1 MVALPL
7 LVLVVALVLG
17 VPIAVALAASGMLGI
32 YLVTGDA
39 SKVMG
44 ILSLAPF
51 STVADYALT
60 TIPMFILMAFFSA
73 SSGLARDLYAAASNW
88 CSHIKGGLAI
98 ATVFACGIFGAM
110 SGASTAAASVMSKI
124 AMPEMRRHG
133 YSDEL
138 AAGAIGVGAT
148 LDILIPP
155 SIAMVI
161 YGIATQ
167 TSIGKLLI
175 AGVVPGIIAGIL
187 LAVMVYLWVVISPKH
202 APSTYRVSAQERWAS
217 LVRIWPSLLLIL
229 LVLVLLY
236 TGVATPTEVGA
247 LGALLAGVIGAVFG
261 RLTFAEAIDAVK
273 STIRTSAMIFLILL
287 GATIFGYYMALSRI
301 PQEVVT
307 PSIAMVIYGI
317 ATQTSIG
324 KLLIAGVV
332 PGIIAGILLAVMV
345 YLWVVISPK
354 HAPST
359 YRVSAQERWASLVRI
374 WPSLLLILLVLVLL
388 YTGVATPTEVGA
400 LGALLAGVIGAV
412 FGRLTFAEAIDAVKS
427 TIRTS
432 AMIFLILLGAT
443 IFGYYMALS
452 RIPQEVVTAVIAM
465 ELNRWVVI
473 IGIVVAYFVISM
485 FMDEIP
491 LLLLT
496 LQLTFPLITSLGF
509 DPIWFGVIS
518 MMMVAM
524 GLVFPPVGLVAFIVS
539 ATAGVD
545 LMKVYKGT
553 SILMLSIVITTV
565 LLMIFP
571 QIALWLP
578 ATMR

>member
-7 LVLVVALVLG
+7 LVLVIALIFG
-17 VPIAVALAASGMLGI
+17 VPIAVALAGSGMLGI

-44 ILSLAPF
+44 ILSLTPF

-73 SSGLARDLYAAASNW
+73 SSGLARDLYTAASNW

-110 SGASTAAASVMSKI
+110 SGA
-124 AMPEMRRHG
+124 
-133 YSDEL
+133 
-138 AAGAIGVGAT
+138 
-148 LDILIPP
+148 
-155 SIAMVI
+155 
-161 YGIATQ
+161 GIATQ

-175 AGVVPGIIAGIL
+175 AGIVPGIIAGIL
-187 LAVMVYLWVVISPKH
+187 LALMVYLWVVISPKH
-202 APSTYRVSAQERWAS
+202 APSTYRVGAKERWAS

-236 TGVATPTEVGA
+236 TGIATPTEVGA

-261 RLTFAEAIDAVK
+261 RLTFAD
-273 STIRTSAMIFLILL
+273 
-287 GATIFGYYMALSRI
+287 
-301 PQEVVT
+301 
-307 PSIAMVIYGI
+307 
-317 ATQTSIG
+317 
-324 KLLIAGVV
+324 
-332 PGIIAGILLAVMV
+332 
-345 YLWVVISPK
+345 
-354 HAPST
+354 
-359 YRVSAQERWASLVRI
+359 
-374 WPSLLLILLVLVLL
+374 
-388 YTGVATPTEVGA
+388 
-400 LGALLAGVIGAV
+400 
-412 FGRLTFAEAIDAVKS
+412 AIDAVKS

-509 DPIWFGVIS
+509 APIWFGVIS

-524 GLVFPPVGLVAFIVS
+524 GLVFPPVGLIAFIVS

-553 SILMLSIVITTV
+553 SVLMLSIVATTV

>member
-1 MVALPL
+1 MVVLPL

-17 VPIAVALAASGMLGI
+17 VPIAVALAGSGMLGI

-98 ATVFACGIFGAM
+98 ATVFACGVFGAM

-138 AAGAIGVGAT
+138 AAGAIGIGAT

-167 TSIGKLLI
+167 TSIGKLL
-175 AGVVPGIIAGIL
+175 IAGIL

-236 TGVATPTEVGA
+236 TG
-247 LGALLAGVIGAVFG
+247 I
-261 RLTFAEAIDAVK
+261 
-273 STIRTSAMIFLILL
+273 
-287 GATIFGYYMALSRI
+287 
-301 PQEVVT
+301 
-307 PSIAMVIYGI
+307 
-317 ATQTSIG
+317 
-324 KLLIAGVV
+324 
-332 PGIIAGILLAVMV
+332 
-345 YLWVVISPK
+345 
-354 HAPST
+354 
-359 YRVSAQERWASLVRI
+359 
-374 WPSLLLILLVLVLL
+374 
-388 YTGVATPTEVGA
+388 ATPTEVGA

-452 RIPQEVVTAVIAM
+452 RIPQEVVTAVTAM
-465 ELNRWVVI
+465 NLNRWVVI

>member
-1 MVALPL
+1 MTIWLPL
-7 LVLVVALVLG
+7 LALLLSLLFG
-17 VPIAVALAASGMLGI
+17 VPIAVALAGSGMLGI
-32 YLVTGDA
+32 FVVTGDL
-39 SKVMG
+39 SKVIG
-44 ILSLAPF
+44 IVSLAPF
-51 STVADYALT
+51 SSVADYALT
-60 TIPMFILMAFFSA
+60 TIPMFILMAYLSA
-73 SSGLARDLYAAASNW
+73 SSGLARDLYAAAANW
-88 CSHIKGGLAI
+88 LSHIRGGLAI

-110 SGASTAAASVMSKI
+110 SGASVAAASVMSKI

-138 AAGAIGVGAT
+138 AAGAIGIGAT

-175 AGVVPGIIAGIL
+175 AGVVPGILVGTL
-187 LAVMVYLWVVISPKH
+187 LAASIYLWVLVSPQH
-202 APSTYRVSAQERWAS
+202 APTTYRASSAERLAS
-217 LVRIWPSLLLIL
+217 LTRIWPSLLLIFC
-229 LVLVLLY
+229 VLVLLY
-236 TGVATPTEVGA
+236 TGIATPTEVGA
-247 LGALLAGVIGAVFG
+247 LGALLAAVIGAAFG
-261 RLTFAEAIDAVK
+261 RLTLADAIEALRQ
-273 STIRTSAMIFLILL
+273 TIRTSTMIFLILI

-307 PSIAMVIYGI
+307 
-317 ATQTSIG
+317 
-324 KLLIAGVV
+324 
-332 PGIIAGILLAVMV
+332 
-345 YLWVVISPK
+345 
-354 HAPST
+354 
-359 YRVSAQERWASLVRI
+359 
-374 WPSLLLILLVLVLL
+374 
-388 YTGVATPTEVGA
+388 
-400 LGALLAGVIGAV
+400 
-412 FGRLTFAEAIDAVKS
+412 
-427 TIRTS
+427 
-432 AMIFLILLGAT
+432 
-443 IFGYYMALS
+443 
-452 RIPQEVVTAVIAM
+452 VVTAM
-465 ELNRWVVI
+465 DLNRWVVM

-509 DPIWFGVIS
+509 DPVWFGVIS

-524 GLVFPPVGLVAFIVS
+524 GLVFPPVGLIAFVVS

-553 SILMLSIVITTV
+553 GVLMLSLVITTI

>member
-7 LVLVVALVLG
+7 LVLVFALVFG
-17 VPIAVALAASGMLGI
+17 VPIAVALAGSGMLGI
-32 YLVTGDA
+32 YLVTGDV

-73 SSGLARDLYAAASNW
+73 SSGLARDLYTAASNW

-138 AAGAIGVGAT
+138 AAGAIGIGAT

-155 SIAMVI
+155 SIALVI

-187 LAVMVYLWVVISPKH
+187 LALMIYLWVVISPKH
-202 APSTYRVSAQERWAS
+202 APSTYRVGAKERWAS

-236 TGVATPTEVGA
+236 TGIATPTEVGA

-261 RLTFAEAIDAVK
+261 RLTWDDAIDAVR

-301 PQEVVT
+301 PQDVV
-307 PSIAMVIYGI
+307 A
-317 ATQTSIG
+317 A
-324 KLLIAGVV
+324 
-332 PGIIAGILLAVMV
+332 
-345 YLWVVISPK
+345 
-354 HAPST
+354 
-359 YRVSAQERWASLVRI
+359 
-374 WPSLLLILLVLVLL
+374 
-388 YTGVATPTEVGA
+388 
-400 LGALLAGVIGAV
+400 
-412 FGRLTFAEAIDAVKS
+412 
-427 TIRTS
+427 
-432 AMIFLILLGAT
+432 
-443 IFGYYMALS
+443 
-452 RIPQEVVTAVIAM
+452 VTAM
-465 ELNRWVVI
+465 NLNRWVVI
-473 IGIVVAYFVISM
+473 LGIVVVYFVISM

-496 LQLTFPLITSLGF
+496 LQLTFPLITALGF
-509 DPIWFGVIS
+509 DPIWFGIMS

-524 GLVFPPVGLVAFIVS
+524 GLVFPPVGLIAFIVS

-553 SILMLSIVITTV
+553 SVLMLSIVATTV